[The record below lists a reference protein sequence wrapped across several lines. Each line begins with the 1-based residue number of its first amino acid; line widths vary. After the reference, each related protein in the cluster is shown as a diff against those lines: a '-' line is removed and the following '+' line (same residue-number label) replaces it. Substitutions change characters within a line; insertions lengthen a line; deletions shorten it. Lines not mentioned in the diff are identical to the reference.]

1 MVAHSYIHNLDK
13 SGGVNMRKLLLL
25 LCILA
30 VLSGWYLGNIL
41 KNTNEQGREGVVSVD
56 VIVRHYRNGTLL
68 SEQVKKGDPF
78 TKNFAMLMYSLV
90 DLDGYRCVSAVDT
103 GGTSRSLCY
112 DYSYSS
118 SSYGERNYPYA
129 AGTAIGIGT
138 GTGAFSVNDY
148 TLTNPIWATVSSP
161 TVSIVGNKANITVSA
176 SFSLSAARTIS
187 EVGLKSTYEY
197 GAGDGTAG
205 FLLLRDVLSTPISAV
220 AGDTVTVTYIIRING

>member
-1 MVAHSYIHNLDK
+1 MVAHSYVYNLDK

-78 TKNFAMLMYSLV
+78 TKNFAMLIYSLV
-90 DLDGYRCVSAVDT
+90 DLSGSRSVSLVDVGGVSRSCPYGT
-103 GGTSRSLCY
+103 TGTS
-112 DYSYSS
+112 
-118 SSYGERNYPYA
+118 YP
-129 AGTAIGIGT
+129 AGTGTSIGIGT
-138 GTGAFSVNDY
+138 NTVAFSVNDY
-148 TLTNPIWATVSSP
+148 ALSNSIWSTVSNP
-161 TVSIVGNKANITVSA
+161 TVSRVGNKANITVSA
-176 SFSLSAARTIS
+176 SFSLSVGMTIG
-187 EVGLKSTYEY
+187 EVGLKSAFYNS
-197 GAGDGTAG
+197 DGYTRE
-205 FLLLRDVLSTPISAV
+205 FLLLRDVLSTPISAA